1 MGDFRKLIF
10 REKPFVV
17 AIQETKCNSVDIK
30 WINHL
35 WGSNEVEFLQ
45 KEKIGKSGG
54 FLLLWDPKEFT
65 SEQHYCSDFFIA
77 IKGKWRGRDET
88 SFIVNIY
95 GPHDDSN
102 KKKMWASLENFV
114 GQNDGA
120 WVLCGD
126 FNEVRN
132 ESERQRCAFLDRR
145 AKWFND
151 FIDNT
156 HLIEVP
162 LCGKKFTRICDNG
175 IKFSKL
181 DRFLISEKFNN
192 MWGDVSVLALE
203 RLLSDHC
210 PIVLRNKEIDFGPKP
225 VKIFDEWLDE
235 DGSKKVI
242 KKAWAECITGQ
253 RHDCNF
259 RIKLKK
265 VKFALKEWSKEKF
278 GQTDK

>member
-1 MGDFRKLIF
+1 MKVLSVNIRGFGSGKDSTVGEFRKLIF

-17 AIQETKCNSVDIK
+17 AIQETKCNGVDIK
-30 WINHL
+30 CINRL
-35 WGSNEVEFLQ
+35 WGSNDIGFIQ

-54 FLLLWDPKEFT
+54 IMLLWDPKEFT
-65 SEQHYCSDFFIA
+65 TEQHYYSDFYIS
-77 IKGKWRGRDET
+77 IKRKWRGRDET
-88 SFIVNIY
+88 SYIVNVY
-95 GPHDDSN
+95 GLHDDSN

-126 FNEVRN
+126 FNEVCN
-132 ESERQRCAFLDRR
+132 VFERQSFVFMDRR

-181 DRFLISEKFNN
+181 DRFLISE
-192 MWGDVSVLALE
+192 
-203 RLLSDHC
+203 
-210 PIVLRNKEIDFGPKP
+210 
-225 VKIFDEWLDE
+225 
-235 DGSKKVI
+235 
-242 KKAWAECITGQ
+242 
-253 RHDCNF
+253 
-259 RIKLKK
+259 
-265 VKFALKEWSKEKF
+265 
-278 GQTDK
+278 